1 MKAELAA
8 SKSKIETYDAKEDG
22 QSKANSNTKS
32 TCDKTG
38 AKIGQALNPT
48 AQEFVSHQ
56 DNYKQTTQ
64 QQEQEME
71 VLLMTKHEKT
81 APPS

>member
-48 AQEFVSHQ
+48 AQEFVSQ